1 VCPIVGEYCTLT
13 KDTMDRNIALVD
25 DELDLVELYSLV
37 LKTVGLTS
45 VGYTSPIKAFEDIEA
60 KPMFYD
66 ILITDVKMPTMNGYQ
81 LVKKVSELNDTMRII
96 MMSAY
101 DNLQSEVEYNA
112 KYEVLRKPIS
122 NRSLINVVKNK
133 ISI

>member
-1 VCPIVGEYCTLT
+1 
-13 KDTMDRNIALVD
+13 MDCNIALVD

-60 KPMFYD
+60 KPMFYN

-81 LVKKVSELNDTMRII
+81 LVKKVLELNDTMRII

-101 DNLQSEVEYNA
+101 DNLQSEAEYNA
-112 KYEVLRKPIS
+112 NYEVLRKPIS
-122 NRSLINVVKNK
+122 NRSLINVVKDK
-133 ISI
+133 IST

>member
-13 KDTMDRNIALVD
+13 KDAMDCNIALVD

-60 KPMFYD
+60 KPMFYN

-81 LVKKVSELNDTMRII
+81 LVKKVLELNDTMRII

-101 DNLQSEVEYNA
+101 DNLQSEAEYNA
-112 KYEVLRKPIS
+112 NYEVLRKPIS
-122 NRSLINVVKNK
+122 NRSLINVVKDK
-133 ISI
+133 IST